1 MVDNDILE
9 IGTDINRDWS
19 FNSDGDLNLVSGN
32 DNIIQTIQN
41 RLNTDYDSIVF
52 YDGYGSFLSK
62 FYSWRRNPETLDY
75 MEKEVRNSILKDPR
89 FTDIT
94 VELEYGAK
102 GTVNGYIT
110 IVYDDETDLTLSLV
124 LDNMEAEVKEV

>member
-9 IGTDINRDWS
+9 IGTDINNTWS
-19 FNSDGDLNLVSGN
+19 FNSEGDLDIVSGN
-32 DNIIQTIQN
+32 ENIVQTIQN
-41 RLNTDYDSIVF
+41 RLNTDYDSLVF

-62 FYSWRRNPETLDY
+62 FYSWKRNPETLQY
-75 MEKEVRNSILKDPR
+75 MEKEIKNTLLNDPR
-89 FTDIT
+89 FIDIT

-124 LDNMEAEVKEV
+124 LDNMEAEVTEA